1 MKGAAP
7 LPLGEGLG
15 FGEGAHLGRRPP
27 PLAAAPLPLAPIYS
41 GGLGGGAHS
50 QGAAPLLSPQP
61 SLPPT
66 LPPLRLRVTPTLG
79 VARVVGVAQYAR
91 RRAAGVSGQR
101 RSSSANLDW
110 IEDGRRHRCR
120 TCTSTRGRR
129 TFGRRVSFVELRD
142 LEVGAAVQ
150 LHQPRSKR

>member
-1 MKGAAP
+1 MGRGPPRAPPPPFCSRRP
-7 LPLGEGLG
+7 LPL
-15 FGEGAHLGRRPP
+15 PP
-27 PLAAAPLPLAPIYS
+27 INS
-41 GGLGGGAHS
+41 GGLGGRGDTAKAQPPLSSLHS
-50 QGAAPLLSPQP
+50 PL

-66 LPPLRLRVTPTLG
+66 LPPLRHRVTPTLG
-79 VARVVGVAQYAR
+79 VACAVGVAQYAR

-142 LEVGAAVQ
+142 LELGAV
-150 LHQPRSKR
+150 LHQPRSKH